1 MLNAIEALLGRNS
14 LILVEDVLR
23 DQAGM
28 GGIGVLI
35 SL

>member
-1 MLNAIEALLGRNS
+1 MLNAIDALLGRNS
-14 LILVEDVLR
+14 LILVEEVPR

-35 SL
+35 WL

>member
-1 MLNAIEALLGRNS
+1 MLNAIAALFGRNS
-14 LILVEDVLR
+14 LILVEVVPR

-35 SL
+35 WL

>member
-1 MLNAIEALLGRNS
+1 MLNAIDALLCRNPM
-14 LILVEDVLR
+14 ILVEEVPR

-35 SL
+35 WL

>member
-1 MLNAIEALLGRNS
+1 MPLLRFFGRNS
-14 LILVEDVLR
+14 LILVEVVPR

-35 SL
+35 WL